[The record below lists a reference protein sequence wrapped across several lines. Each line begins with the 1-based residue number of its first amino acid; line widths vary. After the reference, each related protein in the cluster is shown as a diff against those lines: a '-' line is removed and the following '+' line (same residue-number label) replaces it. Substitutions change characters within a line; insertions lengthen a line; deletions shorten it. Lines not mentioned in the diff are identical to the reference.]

1 MTGKAHA
8 AHRDYSK
15 LNIILTVVTVLGN
28 LLVLFTMFNI
38 TKFASLGKA
47 AFIFLNVLV
56 LVIQLIVDVIVLSAV
71 RTHKGKSYFLGLI
84 LSVLCLAVGAFGTFT
99 VVKVNQS
106 ISSITNTTVEESVST
121 SFVIYDSEDAF
132 SIQDVNGLEGKT
144 VGYAQSTNTGDLG
157 KNQLNALSLNVSLE
171 EYQDYSTL
179 LIALFNGSIDCA
191 ILPTNYMNLFQNEAG
206 ISSLLEHT
214 KSVLDFE
221 EKVTVVNTGGAD
233 KDITKEPFTVLLI
246 GTADG
251 LSDTMILCSVNPIS
265 MKVTMSSLARDSYV
279 QMAGGGYSK
288 LNSARAVSVDYLIR
302 TIEKLIGVKIDYYI
316 DTNFQ
321 GVVDIVD
328 AVGGITVNSPVSFV
342 GQNASSQRGHYTV
355 YVPAGDNVTLNGEQA
370 LAFARE
376 RYLFS
381 TGDFARQSHQQ
392 EVIKAIVR
400 EILRTRDVN
409 TFLNIMQAAGNN
421 IQTNLSVSQMTEFV
435 SYAMRKANRY
445 RVTDHVEDVFEIQ
458 TSRVTGYSSGLPDEG
473 LRLVLYIYRL
483 WNGSIAATRNAIE
496 RNINMDTPIT
506 KDSSRMSWSVN
517 WEFIVPTISYE
528 FYNEPQIGYE
538 EPSWMKEVTC
548 GEHAYA
554 DDNGNCVCEG
564 GYEGDAYQGCTA
576 IPVETQE
583 TDETVKMENLIG
595 RSKEEATNWLKSNG
609 LGVNYDTVPV
619 TDPSLVGV
627 VARQNYDSGAQVPKG
642 TKVTIFIGVQSTES
656 PEPTDSPEPVHTH
669 SYSGSETS
677 PASCEG
683 TGVMTWTCSCGDS
696 YTETIPALG
705 HDWQV
710 IESADPTCTGPGYAV
725 YQCSRCGASFREDY
739 AQLTEGCGTPEPTGE
754 PDPQPGEGEQG

>member
-214 KSVLDFE
+214 KSVMDFE

-302 TIEKLIGVKIDYYI
+302 TIEKLVGVKIDYYI

-576 IPVETQE
+576 IPQETQE
-583 TDETVKMENLIG
+583 TEETVAMINLMG
-595 RSKEEATNWLKSNG
+595 RSQKEAEDWLKSNG
-609 LGVNYDTVPV
+609 LKVSVITQESDAEYAGK
-619 TDPSLVGV
+619 V
-627 VARQNYDSGAQVPKG
+627 VAQSVDSGKEIKKG
-642 TKVTIFIGVQSTES
+642 STVTIAIGAGPGSS

>member
-214 KSVLDFE
+214 KSVMDFE

-251 LSDTMILCSVNPIS
+251 LSDTMILCS
-265 MKVTMSSLARDSYV
+265 
-279 QMAGGGYSK
+279 
-288 LNSARAVSVDYLIR
+288 
-302 TIEKLIGVKIDYYI
+302 
-316 DTNFQ
+316 
-321 GVVDIVD
+321 
-328 AVGGITVNSPVSFV
+328 
-342 GQNASSQRGHYTV
+342 
-355 YVPAGDNVTLNGEQA
+355 
-370 LAFARE
+370 
-376 RYLFS
+376 
-381 TGDFARQSHQQ
+381 
-392 EVIKAIVR
+392 
-400 EILRTRDVN
+400 
-409 TFLNIMQAAGNN
+409 
-421 IQTNLSVSQMTEFV
+421 
-435 SYAMRKANRY
+435 
-445 RVTDHVEDVFEIQ
+445 
-458 TSRVTGYSSGLPDEG
+458 
-473 LRLVLYIYRL
+473 
-483 WNGSIAATRNAIE
+483 
-496 RNINMDTPIT
+496 
-506 KDSSRMSWSVN
+506 
-517 WEFIVPTISYE
+517 
-528 FYNEPQIGYE
+528 
-538 EPSWMKEVTC
+538 
-548 GEHAYA
+548 
-554 DDNGNCVCEG
+554 
-564 GYEGDAYQGCTA
+564 
-576 IPVETQE
+576 
-583 TDETVKMENLIG
+583 
-595 RSKEEATNWLKSNG
+595 
-609 LGVNYDTVPV
+609 
-619 TDPSLVGV
+619 
-627 VARQNYDSGAQVPKG
+627 
-642 TKVTIFIGVQSTES
+642 
-656 PEPTDSPEPVHTH
+656 
-669 SYSGSETS
+669 
-677 PASCEG
+677 
-683 TGVMTWTCSCGDS
+683 
-696 YTETIPALG
+696 
-705 HDWQV
+705 
-710 IESADPTCTGPGYAV
+710 
-725 YQCSRCGASFREDY
+725 
-739 AQLTEGCGTPEPTGE
+739 
-754 PDPQPGEGEQG
+754 

>member
-71 RTHKGKSYFLGLI
+71 RTHKGKSYFLGVI

-214 KSVLDFE
+214 KSVMDFE

-251 LSDTMILCSVNPIS
+251 LSDTMILCSVNPVS

-576 IPVETQE
+576 IPQETQE
-583 TDETVKMENLIG
+583 VQETGKTVKMENLIG
-595 RSKEEATNWLKSNG
+595 MPESDARNWLASQG
-609 LGVNYDTVPV
+609 LKVNVTYDVTEEQFIGRVKAQSKDSGVEVNVGETI
-619 TDPSLVGV
+619 TILVGKTAEHQHSFNEFV
-627 VARQNYDSGAQVPKG
+627 SNTATCTSGG
-642 TKVTIFIGVQSTES
+642 TVT
-656 PEPTDSPEPVHTH
+656 
-669 SYSGSETS
+669 YK
-677 PASCEG
+677 
-683 TGVMTWTCSCGDS
+683 CSCGEVQNSPSD
-696 YTETIPALG
+696 PLG
-705 HDWQV
+705 HDWIV
-710 IESADPTCTGPGYAV
+710 VESVVPTCDSGGYAV
-725 YQCSRCGASFREDY
+725 YKCSRCNDPGWTENYDPI
-739 AQLTEGCGTPEPTGE
+739 TEGCSTPEPTPSTDPEPSGE

>member
-71 RTHKGKSYFLGLI
+71 RTHKGKSYFLGVI

-214 KSVLDFE
+214 KSVMDFE

-302 TIEKLIGVKIDYYI
+302 TIEKLVGVKIDYYI

-473 LRLVLYIYRL
+473 LRLV
-483 WNGSIAATRNAIE
+483 
-496 RNINMDTPIT
+496 
-506 KDSSRMSWSVN
+506 
-517 WEFIVPTISYE
+517 
-528 FYNEPQIGYE
+528 
-538 EPSWMKEVTC
+538 
-548 GEHAYA
+548 
-554 DDNGNCVCEG
+554 
-564 GYEGDAYQGCTA
+564 
-576 IPVETQE
+576 
-583 TDETVKMENLIG
+583 
-595 RSKEEATNWLKSNG
+595 
-609 LGVNYDTVPV
+609 
-619 TDPSLVGV
+619 
-627 VARQNYDSGAQVPKG
+627 
-642 TKVTIFIGVQSTES
+642 
-656 PEPTDSPEPVHTH
+656 
-669 SYSGSETS
+669 
-677 PASCEG
+677 
-683 TGVMTWTCSCGDS
+683 
-696 YTETIPALG
+696 
-705 HDWQV
+705 
-710 IESADPTCTGPGYAV
+710 
-725 YQCSRCGASFREDY
+725 
-739 AQLTEGCGTPEPTGE
+739 
-754 PDPQPGEGEQG
+754 